1 MQTKLTN
8 AERRKAYY
16 MKIWGLDE
24 KNSHTDAH
32 RFTNRLDH
40 ESKYP
45 PKKRK
50 LKDWNWKLN
59 FKSLEEATE
68 FLLNYANELGPLADE
83 CLQRL
88 NKNAETIRQLTIT
101 NKNLRRSLLTNDYN
115 NKDRQE

>member
-1 MQTKLTN
+1 MKTKLN
-8 AERRKAYY
+8 IDQNNYSHY
-16 MKIWGLDE
+16 MKLWGIDE
-24 KNSHTDAH
+24 NKSHTDAH
-32 RFTNRLDH
+32 RFTNRLDN

-50 LKDWNWKLN
+50 LKDWNWKKN
-59 FKSLEEATE
+59 FKSLEDATE

-88 NKNAETIRQLTIT
+88 NKNAETIRHLTTT
-101 NKNLRRSLLTNDYN
+101 NKNLRRSLITNDYN